1 MTQRN
6 EILPTTGTIIRW
18 DTFTKANSYSLSG
31 SPTYPKWLDKLIGI
45 EPKYYYV
52 LGIVIL
58 SF

>member
-1 MTQRN
+1 MKFYP
-6 EILPTTGTIIRW
+6 IGTNIRW

-45 EPKYYYV
+45 DPKYYHV